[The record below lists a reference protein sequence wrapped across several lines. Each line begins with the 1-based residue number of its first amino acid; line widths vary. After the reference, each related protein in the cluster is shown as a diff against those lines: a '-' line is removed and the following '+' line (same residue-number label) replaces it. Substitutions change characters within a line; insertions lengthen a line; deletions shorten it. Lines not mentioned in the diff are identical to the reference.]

1 MRDRSLGNLIRNE
14 LTAKSSY
21 VLLYPTTGGKE
32 LNVVTAAESK
42 DYVSKMEDIDIEEF
56 YG

>member
-1 MRDRSLGNLIRNE
+1 MC
-14 LTAKSSY
+14 SY
-21 VLLYPTTGGKE
+21 VLLYPTSGGKE

-42 DYVSKMEDIDIEEF
+42 DYVTKMEDIDIEEF